1 MRSLHTAVIA
11 ASLLSGACRAM
22 PETSARGTFA
32 DVQQHLERLLSASDP
47 NAFLVIE
54 LQDTPHFL
62 QFTASAEAIELDYPL
77 ATEEQR
83 RREEA
88 VGAFCRNAG
97 LQIRRTEGSDGTRF
111 LDCDLPRDPAAA
123 AGIIRRALEDLFGAS
138 SMTQLRFSGD
148 GLPRVAA

>member
-1 MRSLHTAVIA
+1 V
-11 ASLLSGACRAM
+11 

-54 LQDTPHFL
+54 LQDTRHFL
-62 QFTASAEAIELDYPL
+62 QFTASTEAIELDYPL

-83 RREEA
+83 RQEDA
-88 VGAFCRNAG
+88 VGAFCRKAG
-97 LQIRRTEGSDGTRF
+97 LQSRRTEGSDGTRF
-111 LDCDLPRDPAAA
+111 LDCDLPRDAATAAA
-123 AGIIRRALEDLFGAS
+123 IVRKALEDLFGAS

-148 GLPRVAA
+148 GLPRVPA